1 MIVVA
6 VQPALTMCAGCGQP
20 NTPDARF
27 CSACGVSLLMPPPAE
42 TLSNAVAGEPVARA
56 ARPQP
61 QISSL
66 PELRG
71 RVQDVLPEL
80 RERLHEVLPEVVA
93 TLGESMQRLGGLQ
106 TTRRRPAV
114 RGRIA
119 APPAPPSLPLIF
131 ARWLPAPPPPALPP
145 PSPPLLARVAWC
157 LLAGIWL
164 TPLWL
169 IGTWLCL
176 CSVVGMPLAARMLD
190 LAPTVLTLRSPR
202 AAVDQSRYQGTG
214 LTLVVSQHEAL
225 LRALYFVFVGWW
237 ASLTWMMVAYLIALT
252 VIGMPAGYRMLEL
265 APAVAHLQRR

>member
-56 ARPQP
+56 AHPQS

-71 RVQDVLPEL
+71 RVQD
-80 RERLHEVLPEVVA
+80 VLPEVVA

-119 APPAPPSLPLIF
+119 APPALPSLPLIF

-145 PSPPLLARVAWC
+145 PSPPLPTRVAWC

-202 AAVDQSRYQGTG
+202 AAVDHSRYQGTG
-214 LTLVVSQHEAL
+214 STTVVSQHEAL

-237 ASLTWMMVAYLIALT
+237 ASLAWMMVAYLVSLT

>member
-1 MIVVA
+1 MA
-6 VQPALTMCAGCGQP
+6 VQPALTVCAGCGQR

-42 TLSNAVAGEPVARA
+42 ILSNAVAGEPVPRA
-56 ARPQP
+56 NQP
-61 QISSL
+61 QSQIPSL

-80 RERLHEVLPEVVA
+80 RGRLQEVLPEVAA
-93 TLGESMQRLGGLQ
+93 TLGESMQRLAGLQ
-106 TTRRRPAV
+106 TTRPRPSS
-114 RGRIA
+114 RGRLA
-119 APPAPPSLPLIF
+119 APPAMPSLPLIF
-131 ARWLPAPPPPALPP
+131 ARWLPAPPPPVLPP
-145 PSPPLLARVAWC
+145 PSPPLPARVAWC

-176 CSVVGMPLAARMLD
+176 CSVVGTPLAARMLD
-190 LAPTVLTLRSPR
+190 MAPTVLTLRSPR
-202 AAVDQSRYQGTG
+202 DAMARRRHRGTAVIAP
-214 LTLVVSQHEAL
+214 LPQHEPL

-237 ASLTWMMVAYLIALT
+237 ASLTWLIVAYLISLT
-252 VIGMPAGYRMLEL
+252 VVGMPAGYRMLEL